1 MDLMRARGAVLVAL
15 ALAGA
20 ACAGASHR
28 KPVGPP
34 PEYEVP
40 QEPDGWPPPAAA
52 AARARDPGARDA
64 GSE

>member
-1 MDLMRARGAVLVAL
+1 MMRARSAALVAL

-40 QEPDGWPPPAAA
+40 AEPDGWPPPAAA
-52 AARARDPGARDA
+52 AGRARDA
-64 GSE
+64 GPE